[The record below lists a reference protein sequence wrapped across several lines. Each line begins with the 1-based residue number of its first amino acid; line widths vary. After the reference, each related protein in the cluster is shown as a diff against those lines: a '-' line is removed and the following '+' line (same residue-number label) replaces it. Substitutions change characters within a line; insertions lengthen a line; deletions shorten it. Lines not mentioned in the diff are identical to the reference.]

1 MYRRGTKRGTA
12 GGYRWDM
19 GRTYLDPKTV
29 ISKKSRFVAALAL
42 DDRSG
47 YHMKAH
53 VYETC

>member
-1 MYRRGTKRGTA
+1 
-12 GGYRWDM
+12 M

-47 YHMKAH
+47 YLSSSCEQDKQCKRSTRM
-53 VYETC
+53 